1 MLMVFHAGSYVPPDK
16 NKEKMN
22 KQKLTKI
29 ISLTLGFLF
38 LLVMIYVGRT
48 WKITN
53 DNLRDNGETSA
64 SMLQV
69 GANVWPG
76 NEPLF
81 LARELGYYENS
92 RIRLVEYSSA
102 TQVLHAFRNQAIQVA
117 SLTLDEVLLLQ
128 ASRLDSRV
136 ILVMDISN
144 GGDAVLVKPEIKSLQ
159 GIRGRR
165 VGVEGTALGAFFLAR
180 ALQTVGL
187 KPSDV
192 DIVPSEIDEQYRKYL
207 EGKVDAVVTFEP
219 VRTRLIA
226 QGAKQVF
233 DSSQIP
239 GEIVDVLVISKDML
253 ESHPDQ
259 VEKLLKGW
267 FRALDHLKT
276 NPQDAAFL
284 ISKRLKISPEE
295 VLASY
300 TGLKLPNLEDNLKMM
315 SGLESGLLKSAK
327 RLSRFMLDE
336 KLLQHEVDL
345 QDFIYPTA
353 IEKLNEF
360 P

>member
-1 MLMVFHAGSYVPPDK
+1 MSKKKSAKILSVFLVV
-16 NKEKMN
+16 
-22 KQKLTKI
+22 
-29 ISLTLGFLF
+29 
-38 LLVMIYVGRT
+38 LLLSVVIYVGRT

-53 DNLRDNGETSA
+53 ENLRDNGEILTPV
-64 SMLQV
+64 LQV

-76 NEPLF
+76 YEPLF
-81 LARELGYYENS
+81 LARELGYFDD
-92 RIRLVEYSSA
+92 RRVRLVEYFSA
-102 TQVLHAFRNQAIQVA
+102 TQVIHAFRNRAIQVA
-117 SLTLDEVLLLQ
+117 ALTLDEVLLLQ
-128 ASRLDSRV
+128 ESRLDPRV

-144 GGDAVLVKPEIKSLQ
+144 GGDAILVKPEIESLE
-159 GIRGRR
+159 GIRGHR
-165 VGVEGTALGAFFLAR
+165 VCVESTALGGFFLTR

-192 DIVPSEIDEQYRKYL
+192 NIVPCEIDEQYRKYL

-239 GEIVDVLVISKDML
+239 GEIVDVLVVLQELL
-253 ESHPDQ
+253 ERHPDQ
-259 VEKLLKGW
+259 VEQLLKGW

-276 NPQDAAFL
+276 KPKDAAPL

-315 SGLESGLLKSAK
+315 SGLDSSLLESAK
-327 RLSRFMLDE
+327 RLSKFMLDA

-345 QDFIYPTA
+345 QYFIHPMA
-353 IEKLNEF
+353 IEKLKEF
-360 P
+360 R